1 MRCRLGHAY
10 IVILVLLLASCT
22 GGQPLPPTSTILVLP
37 SAPPTAP
44 PSATPTTIPSSPT
57 PTQSLPTST
66 PIPSETPVDLQSLPG
81 FGYGPDTFP
90 ADVNPLTGLKVVDP
104 RLLERR
110 PLMIKI
116 TNFPR
121 DVRPQWGLNVA
132 DHVYEYY
139 LEDDLTRFIGIF
151 YGQEASRVGPVRSA
165 RPFDLEVL
173 RMYKAIFAFG
183 YGDDFVV
190 DMLMESE
197 MRSFLVVERPDNCP
211 PLCRDVYRSDYNNL
225 FTDTAQLGQYITDR
239 GIDNSRQDLS
249 GLRFE
254 ANSLVTYGG
263 GAVPRLFV
271 RYSNESYH
279 RWEYDPISQ
288 RYLRWQETVSL
299 ASRQED
305 YAPLFDSLTGQQVY
319 ADNIVIVLAPIHYL
333 YKSKST
339 EIFGTDLM
347 GTGDAYAM
355 RQGRMFSIQWRR
367 DAASA
372 LITLRFPGGAPY
384 PLKPGNTW
392 FIVLGETSYHEIQ
405 PDGGWRFTFSMP

>member
-1 MRCRLGHAY
+1 MHCRLGCICA
-10 IVILVLLLASCT
+10 LLLILLLVGCI
-22 GGQPLPPTSTILVLP
+22 GGQPALPASTIQVLP
-37 SAPPTAP
+37 SAPPTIP
-44 PSATPTTIPSSPT
+44 PSPVPTAVPSTSN
-57 PTQSLPTST
+57 PTQPRPTST
-66 PIPSETPVDLQSLPG
+66 PIPSETPIDPQSLPG
-81 FGYGPDTFP
+81 FGYGPDKFP
-90 ADVNPLTGLKVVDP
+90 ADVNPLTGLKVSDP
-104 RLLERR
+104 GLLERR

-121 DVRPQWGLNVA
+121 DVRPQWGLNLA

-151 YGQEASRVGPVRSA
+151 YGQDANRVGPIRSA

-197 MRSFLVVERPDNCP
+197 MRSFLIVERPENCP
-211 PLCRDVYRSDYNNL
+211 PLCRVESRSDYNNL
-225 FTDTAQLGQYITDR
+225 FTDTALLSQHVTSR
-239 GIDNSRQDLS
+239 GIDNSRQDLN

-254 ANSLVTYGG
+254 TNTLITYGG
-263 GAVPRLFV
+263 GAVPRLAV

-279 RWEYDPISQ
+279 RWEYDPTSQ

-299 ASRQED
+299 ASRQEA
-305 YAPLFDSLTGQQVY
+305 YAPLFDSLSGQQVY
-319 ADNIVIVLAPIHYL
+319 ADNIVILLAPIHYL

-347 GTGDAYAM
+347 GTRDAYAM
-355 RQGRMFSIQWRR
+355 RQGRMFAIKWRR

-372 LITLRFPGGAPY
+372 LISLRFPGGAPY

-405 PDGGWRFTFSMP
+405 PDGGWSFTFSMP